1 MAWKPET
8 VERKTAEFVETSKQY
23 QHFKTVDL
31 VTAYTEIR
39 RKKEE
44 IEESLKPVDHRL
56 FVLTT
61 LIAERF
67 DEEEIKSLKLD
78 SGESVSVSMRTT
90 YKIADNAKFIA
101 WIHESGLQ
109 EELKVNSQRLQSLAG
124 GYLSE
129 MEQLPPGVEIN
140 EPQPKISLRK
150 GK

>member
-1 MAWKPET
+1 MVWKPET
-8 VERKTAEFVETSKQY
+8 VERKTAEFVESAKEFQGM
-23 QHFKTVDL
+23 KTVDL
-31 VTAYTEIR
+31 VTAYTEVR

-44 IEESLKPVDHRL
+44 IEETLKPVDNRL

-90 YKIADNAKFIA
+90 YKITDNAKFIA

-129 MEQLPPGVEIN
+129 MEQLPPGVEVN
-140 EPQPKISLRK
+140 QPVPKISLRK
-150 GK
+150 G